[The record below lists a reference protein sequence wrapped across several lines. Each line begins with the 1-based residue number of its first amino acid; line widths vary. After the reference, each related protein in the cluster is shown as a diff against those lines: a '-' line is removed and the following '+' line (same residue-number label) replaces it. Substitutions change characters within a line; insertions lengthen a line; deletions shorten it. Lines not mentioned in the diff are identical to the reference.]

1 MPQVHVRF
9 WKCDRMTI
17 HSSDA
22 NLGPISAMLNQK
34 IRRGDPKK
42 DAPPFRVLCGG
53 WDARPPGVTCLHQ
66 ELLLRFDEKKLR
78 RQPKDP
84 LRDRQNPV
92 YDANSAEPY
101 PSPTPQFP
109 PRSSPE
115 YEQERS
121 IGRTPA

>member
-1 MPQVHVRF
+1 MPGAEGFASITWAV
-9 WKCDRMTI
+9 
-17 HSSDA
+17 
-22 NLGPISAMLNQK
+22 ISATLNHK
-34 IRRGDPKK
+34 IKK

-92 YDANSAEPY
+92 YDANSAEP
-101 PSPTPQFP
+101 TPP
-109 PRSSPE
+109 RRRSLRTRSSPE
-115 YEQERS
+115 YE
-121 IGRTPA
+121 